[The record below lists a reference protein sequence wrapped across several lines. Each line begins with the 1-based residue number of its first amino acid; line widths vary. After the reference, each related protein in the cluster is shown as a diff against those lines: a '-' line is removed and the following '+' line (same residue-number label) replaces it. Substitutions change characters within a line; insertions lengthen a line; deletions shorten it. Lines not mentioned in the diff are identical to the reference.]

1 MATASS
7 YEQPIFE
14 AYRKLRAAWP
24 QRGWSWDSRCACISS
39 SFSVELETKAHSAA
53 ALALATEWTNKTLP
67 SAPAHLRDVA
77 ERCGGLRSGQLLL
90 SGLTSGRLFA
100 FGLWWPWGDGMSISL
115 RVGIGGID
123 ESSEVFSRFRD
134 LFGVSL

>member
-7 YEQPIFE
+7 YEQPIFD

-24 QRGWSWDSRCACISS
+24 QRGWSWDSRFACISS
-39 SFSVELETKAHSAA
+39 SFSVDLESKARGAA
-53 ALALATEWTNKTLP
+53 ALAIPVEWAPRTLA
-67 SAPAHLRDVA
+67 SAPAYLRDVA

-90 SGLTSGRLFA
+90 SGTSSGRLFP

-115 RVGIGGID
+115 RVGLGGAD
-123 ESSEVFSRFRD
+123 ESSEVFTRFRD